1 MDEAPFLPRVT
12 MAVIRDGFFD
22 GTWHVCGELID
33 VEASLVETLE
43 QAGFAVPRPRPKG
56 SEHGA
61 RIGGRDRTGLPHG
74 KR

>member
-1 MDEAPFLPRVT
+1 MGDSDKLLPRVT

-22 GTWHVCGELID
+22 GAWHVCGELLE

-43 QAGFAVPRPRPKG
+43 QAGYAVPRPGG
-56 SEHGA
+56 SDHGG
-61 RIGGRDRTGLPHG
+61 RIAGRDRAGVSHG